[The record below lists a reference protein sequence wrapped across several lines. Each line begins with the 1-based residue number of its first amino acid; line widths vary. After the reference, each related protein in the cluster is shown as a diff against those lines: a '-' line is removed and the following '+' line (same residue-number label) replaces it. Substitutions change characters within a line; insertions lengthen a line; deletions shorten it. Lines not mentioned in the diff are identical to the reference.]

1 MFSNQSEKDLALK
14 NIITQRV
21 IKNLADTHN
30 FNGTLWILNN
40 FIVILQTE
48 HKPFYLYELHE
59 PGLAANLRF
68 MFQLLWKKIKYIQVY
83 QLAVLQ
89 RPYDASLAKYQFYV
103 FLNLLKFQQSP
114 RFACHQALR

>member
-68 MFQLLWKKIKYIQVY
+68 MFQLLWKKIKYGY
-83 QLAVLQ
+83 KNLN
-89 RPYDASLAKYQFYV
+89 RFDANENLYKYY
-103 FLNLLKFQQSP
+103 KEIIKI
-114 RFACHQALR
+114 